1 MTKRL
6 SFVCLGNICR
16 SPLAEGIFRRLV
28 DEAGLSASFEI
39 ESAGIGPW
47 HVGEAPDPRSQ
58 QVARA
63 HGLTLDSIAQQ
74 ISARDMARLDL
85 VLALDAEVAERLR
98 AMARTPADRAKVRLL
113 REFDPESNHGSRRD
127 LDVPDPYYGGA
138 DGFEAAY
145 QMIDRSAQG
154 LLAHLQGNSE
164 S

>member
-28 DEAGLSASFEI
+28 DEAGLSADFEI

-47 HVGEAPDPRSQ
+47 HVGEAPDPRSR

-74 ISARDMARLDL
+74 ITARDMARLDL
-85 VLALDAEVAERLR
+85 VLTERR
-98 AMARTPADRAKVRLL
+98 ADGHEAHPRIIDRNESLTGRREPHLELLHPAVRE
-113 REFDPESNHGSRRD
+113 RQRHHRRSRR
-127 LDVPDPYYGGA
+127 LKP
-138 DGFEAAY
+138 
-145 QMIDRSAQG
+145 
-154 LLAHLQGNSE
+154 
-164 S
+164 